1 MWPIVGDLEGWWT
14 LIIPYSLPKSPPVT
28 HAQVNSKDKVW
39 GQCLPWLF
47 SWAHCSGPL
56 LYGIDPEGHCVRGPP
71 KEGGCYSM
79 LSWGDVGAH
88 LEVLGS
94 W

>member
-1 MWPIVGDLEGWWT
+1 MVDTDYALLSPQVFPCHPSPGLLQGQSVG
-14 LIIPYSLPKSPPVT
+14 S
-28 HAQVNSKDKVW
+28 
-39 GQCLPWLF
+39 CLPWLF
-47 SWAHCSGPL
+47 SWPHCGRPL

-79 LSWGDVGAH
+79 LSWGDIGAH